1 MSHHPVYHQAA
12 TILPGNTSYR
22 VVTPTGSEDE
32 PIDDS
37 SDLEFD
43 DRAYAAKI
51 EKEIGLGQPTD
62 SEIVADLPVLLP
74 KYPSLRDSVEK
85 HGANLDKLRKRI
97 VDFQR
102 TERFVSTRAGTTSS
116 ISTSTA
122 TGNPIFY
129 LICSCL
135 LIDTSLLSHLV
146 HRDDIYQSKYYA
158 LPFEKPVET
167 VYVNRTPEEVEALI
181 RRAIENDRPLAEKAR
196 GTVFGGNVGALER
209 QLTVIEHD
217 DGIMSEGSIITVEPL
232 GDPRSRESTMS

>member
-85 HGANLDKLRKRI
+85 HGVNLDKLRKRI

-122 TGNPIFY
+122 T
-129 LICSCL
+129 
-135 LIDTSLLSHLV
+135 V